1 MTQVRPCRDLFLVE
15 EGHHRHVGGTE
26 HEHHELGFD
35 VIPQVRRLIVHDVES
50 RFPERLPRLDRVGLL
65 AFEFE
70 EDLAIEHV
78 PEYGTRV
85 TVRPGAGITRWDGDR
100 RDHGAGVRGYLR
112 VLVQQNVE
120 GIGRRGADRWHA
132 PNILGALAGIE
143 GHSEVEDVG
152 QSRCQLSRSPA
163 DLPLVAGGGVVRP
176 TPGCWDRHRQ
186 SLPTRLGRAYRGGMD
201 VPSEIREFLG
211 SRRAR
216 ISPEQAGLPA
226 YGGNRRVKGLRREEV
241 AMLAGV
247 SVDYYVRMERGSLA
261 GASETV
267 LDALASALQLDEA
280 ERDHLF
286 ALARAS
292 GPTGSRRKRKTTGTL
307 RPALQQIL
315 DAITDAPAW
324 IRNGR
329 HDVLAMNQ
337 LARALY
343 APVLADPR
351 RPANTT
357 RFVYLHPD
365 EAERFFVDYDQITR
379 DAAAMLRLEAGSN
392 PHDEQLIALVGEL
405 STRSE
410 LFRQRWASQD
420 VRFHRSGR
428 KRLNHPVVG
437 QLDLD
442 FEAMALPSEPGL
454 QLNVYTAAANTPT
467 ADGLKLLASWA
478 ASQENLPSEVAPTKD

>member
-1 MTQVRPCRDLFLVE
+1 MA
-15 EGHHRHVGGTE
+15 
-26 HEHHELGFD
+26 
-35 VIPQVRRLIVHDVES
+35 S
-50 RFPERLPRLDRVGLL
+50 
-65 AFEFE
+65 
-70 EDLAIEHV
+70 
-78 PEYGTRV
+78 
-85 TVRPGAGITRWDGDR
+85 
-100 RDHGAGVRGYLR
+100 
-112 VLVQQNVE
+112 
-120 GIGRRGADRWHA
+120 
-132 PNILGALAGIE
+132 
-143 GHSEVEDVG
+143 
-152 QSRCQLSRSPA
+152 
-163 DLPLVAGGGVVRP
+163 
-176 TPGCWDRHRQ
+176 
-186 SLPTRLGRAYRGGMD
+186 MD
-201 VPSEIREFLG
+201 VRSEIREFLS

-216 ISPEQAGLPA
+216 ISPAQAGLPA

-247 SVDYYVRMERGSLA
+247 SVDYYVRMERGNLS
-261 GASETV
+261 GASENV

-280 ERDHLF
+280 ERDHLY
-286 ALARAS
+286 ALARES
-292 GPTGSRRKRKTTGTL
+292 GTGTRRRTRKTQGNI
-307 RPALQQIL
+307 RPSLQQVL

-357 RFVYLHPD
+357 RFVYLNPAA
-365 EAERFFVDYDQITR
+365 AEQFFVDYDQIAR
-379 DAAAMLRLEAGSN
+379 DAAAMLRLEAGRN
-392 PHDEQLIALVGEL
+392 PHDEDLIALVGEL

-428 KRLNHPVVG
+428 KRLRHPVVG

-442 FEAMALPSEPGL
+442 FEAMELPSEPGL
-454 QLNVYTAAANTPT
+454 QLNIYTAAANTPT

-478 ASQENLPSEVAPTKD
+478 ASQENLLSEDRSSNG